1 MICLKSVKKFCKG
14 DYTKIE
20 NYEQAIN
27 DTTQTWHCHHRD
39 EVKTLPSGMIVYRSK
54 DELIENGRYYGCPAN
69 ELIFLTRSE
78 HRRLHTIG
86 VPVSRS
92 LKSKNNLSDG
102 KLQELG
108 KHFKEVYGVRPREC
122 YKVYRKE
129 KAVFAHFGKLSV
141 ELTEQ
146 EINDYVKNMKSI
158 NAVRFL
164 NKLSKIK
171 EALNEYNI
179 RW

>member
-1 MICLKSVKKFCKG
+1 MICLKRVKRFCKG

-20 NYEQAIN
+20 NYDKAIA
-27 DTTQTWHCHHRD
+27 DDTQTWHCHHRD
-39 EVKTLPSGMIVYRSK
+39 EIRTLPSGMIIYRSK
-54 DELIENGRYYGCPAN
+54 NELIENGRYYGCPAN

-86 VPVSRS
+86 VPVTRS
-92 LKSKNNLSDG
+92 LKSQNNVSDG
-102 KLQELG
+102 RVQELG

-122 YKVYRKE
+122 RKVYSRE
-129 KAVFAHFGKLSV
+129 KGVFKRFGKLSV

-146 EINDYVKNMKSI
+146 EINDCVKNMKSL
-158 NAVRFL
+158 NASRFL
-164 NKLSKIK
+164 NKLAEIK
-171 EALNEYNI
+171 EALDEYNI